1 MAKEIKVKLSADTAA
16 ANKALAQF
24 GGTLEDVYE
33 EGVQPLN
40 FAIGELEDRLYEM
53 AAAGQQGTQEFQ
65 DMAAE
70 VGRMKKTII
79 DTDLAVDALSMN
91 LAQTTAGAAAGV
103 ASVFEIGTGAM
114 AAFGVESEQVEEQ
127 LLKVQS
133 AMAMAQGLQGL
144 KEGIQSFKALGAMIK
159 RTSVVQKLL
168 NSTTK
173 AGTVAQW
180 ALNTA
185 MNANPIGALILAITA
200 LVGAIVY
207 FTSKA
212 NDAAEVNDKL
222 TASIEKQNKK
232 FDLVEKTIRKNMEQR
247 MELLEA
253 TGATE
258 EELHKERLA
267 QIKTEEGIRKASL
280 QNEKGQIMLK
290 RAAYKRAL
298 EQGKDDLAREI
309 KEEIQQS
316 KDRYA
321 ELEAQNGDYHHN
333 LKVENE
339 KFRKEEED
347 RRKANYEK
355 WLQQVKDEANKRL
368 QARREIEDGEVRLIE
383 QKDRQQAEQRRLS
396 REREIQAVN
405 DSEILRE
412 DEKRKRIQQINDYYD
427 QQEFT
432 SAMEG
437 IDTIEMAKLERFSYH
452 QNNELAQFQAHEKE
466 KTRISKAEAKAQT
479 SAWLQ
484 ENEQKIGAATDLFS
498 SFGELANAFADESED
513 AQRRAFN
520 INKAVGIANAIINTS
535 VGVTKALATLPPPV
549 SFITA
554 ATTAASGA
562 AQIATIAKSQFQGG
576 GSGSDV
582 STSGLSSGA
591 SVSSRPAFFNV
602 VGNTGNNQLA
612 QTLGDTPLKT
622 YVVAGEVTTAQS
634 LERNKIE
641 TASL

>member
-16 ANKALAQF
+16 ANKALEQF
-24 GGTLEDVYE
+24 GGTLEDLYG

-612 QTLGDTPLKT
+612 QTLGETPLKT